1 MCFHIENNIHLSPIL
16 HEVFPLDSYEEQS
29 LCKHKGLY
37 NCWACCHAGEIP
49 GYTKW
54 HGKERLRPILVIH
67 GVVRGLAEL
76 CLSASQK

>member
-37 NCWACCHAGEIP
+37 NCWALLSRWGDTWVHQVAREGASASNP
-49 GYTKW
+49 GYTW
-54 HGKERLRPILVIH
+54 C
-67 GVVRGLAEL
+67 GL
-76 CLSASQK
+76 CSS